1 MAGKQEIRTLAAK
14 ALPSGVLR
22 LDFDPDMA
30 FQEEL
35 QRRVDEYF
43 ETTGRPR
50 QGGWRLYLKA
60 ALILA
65 CFATAYLLLVFAA
78 RNLWQGLALIVAL
91 SAMTALV
98 AFNIQ
103 HDGGH
108 QTFSARGWVNRLAA
122 MTLDLIGGSSYV
134 WHWKHTVIHH
144 RYVNIT
150 WFDNDIHLGA
160 LARMSPHHRRL
171 WYYRWQHLYLWPLYG
186 LEAVKLQLVDDF
198 KYVIWGRLGY
208 HRIPRPRGWELALFI
223 AGKAVFFSWAFA
235 IPMLFHPW
243 WVVLFYYV
251 VGASVLGT
259 VMVLIFALPHVVGE
273 ADFPLPRPVGSAGEP
288 ERLDDGYRL
297 EPVEGPAAD
306 AVTVR
311 LPVPW
316 AVHQAQSTLDFARH
330 NRVLTWLVGGL
341 NYHKEHHLFPVVC
354 HTNYPAISKLVEET
368 CRSFGVPYK
377 EHRSF
382 RAGIVSHYRWLKRMG
397 TAD

>member
-1 MAGKQEIRTLAAK
+1 LSDKQEIRTVSAK

-30 FQEEL
+30 FQNEL

-43 ETTGRPR
+43 ERTGCAR
-50 QGGWRLYLKA
+50 QGGLRLYVKA
-60 ALILA
+60 GVILA
-65 CFATAYLLLVFAA
+65 FFAAAYLLLVFEA
-78 RNLWQGLALIVAL
+78 RNLWQGLPLIIVLGTATALIG
-91 SAMTALV
+91 
-98 AFNIQ
+98 FDIQ

-108 QTFSARGWVNRLAA
+108 QTFSRHAWVNRLAA

-150 WFDNDIHLGA
+150 WFDNDIHIGV

-186 LEAVKLQLVDDF
+186 LEAIKLQLVDDF

-208 HRIPRPRGWELALFI
+208 HRIPRPGRWELALFI
-223 AGKAVFFSWAFA
+223 AGKAVFFSWALA
-235 IPMLFHPW
+235 LPMFFHPW

-251 VGASVLGT
+251 VGGAVLGT
-259 VMVLIFALPHVVGE
+259 VLVLIFALPHVVGE
-273 ADFPLPRPVGSAGEP
+273 ADFPLPQ
-288 ERLDDGYRL
+288 
-297 EPVEGPAAD
+297 AD
-306 AVTVR
+306 TGRVAI
-311 LPVPW
+311 PW
-316 AVHQAQSTLDFARH
+316 AVHQARSTLDFARH
-330 NRVLTWLVGGL
+330 NRVLTWFLGGL

-368 CRSFGVPYK
+368 CRDFGVPYK
-377 EHRSF
+377 EHKSF
-382 RAGIVSHYRWLKRMG
+382 GAGLVSHYRWLKRMG
-397 TAD
+397 TTD